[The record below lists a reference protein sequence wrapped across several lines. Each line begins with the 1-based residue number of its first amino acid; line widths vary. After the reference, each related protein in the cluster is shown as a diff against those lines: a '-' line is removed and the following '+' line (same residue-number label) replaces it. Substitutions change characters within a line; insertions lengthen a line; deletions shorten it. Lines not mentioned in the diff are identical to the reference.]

1 MDRMDELQKAAKRMK
16 ELDAEHAVLK
26 EKIKVLDEEYD
37 KLRLRTIPDL
47 MQEMDIR
54 KISIEGV
61 GRIQLAGDV
70 YASIPA
76 EVRQSAYEWLRNN
89 NAGPLITETVNSST
103 LKSWA
108 KEQLTMGVELPE
120 NLFKVTPFQRASIVK
135 EK

>member
-1 MDRMDELQKAAKRMK
+1 MDRMDELQAAAKRMK

-76 EVRQSAYEWLRNN
+76 EARQSAYEWLRNN

-135 EK
+135 DK

>member
-76 EVRQSAYEWLRNN
+76 EVRQNAYEWLRNN